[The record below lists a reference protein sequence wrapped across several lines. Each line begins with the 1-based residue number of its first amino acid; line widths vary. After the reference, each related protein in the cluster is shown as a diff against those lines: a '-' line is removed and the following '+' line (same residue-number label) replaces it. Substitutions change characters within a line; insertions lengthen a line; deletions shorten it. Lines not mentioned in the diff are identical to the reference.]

1 MKNKVTFSKK
11 KKQIYNNGVWYGD
24 KDFNE
29 L

>member
-11 KKQIYNNGVWYGD
+11 KKQLYNNRVWYGD